1 MNLLCKQ
8 WALLV
13 LALGVA
19 SCGYHV
25 AGHTSL
31 LPDTIHTIAIP
42 AFLNVSNR
50 YKLTDQL
57 PEAIKREFIARTK
70 YKFVSD
76 PNQADAVLKGA
87 VGTYSS
93 YPILFDE
100 LTGRAAAVQVNVTLQ
115 VRLEERATGK
125 ILFNRPA
132 FQVHDQYQI
141 SLDPGQY
148 FEESD
153 TALARASKAAAQQLV
168 TAILENF

>member
-1 MNLLCKQ
+1 MKSAPL
-8 WALLV
+8 LLV
-13 LALGVA
+13 LTAA

-25 AGHTSL
+25 AGHASL
-31 LPDTIHTIAIP
+31 LPETIHTIAVP

-76 PNQADAVLKGA
+76 PNVADAVLKGA
-87 VGTYSS
+87 VGTYTS
-93 YPILFDE
+93 YPTVFDE
-100 LTGRAAAVQVNVTLQ
+100 VTGRATAVQLNLTLQ
-115 VRLEERATGK
+115 VSLVERTSGK
-125 ILFNRPA
+125 ILFNRPS
-132 FQVHDQYQI
+132 FTVHEQYQI
-141 SLDPGQY
+141 SEDPGQY